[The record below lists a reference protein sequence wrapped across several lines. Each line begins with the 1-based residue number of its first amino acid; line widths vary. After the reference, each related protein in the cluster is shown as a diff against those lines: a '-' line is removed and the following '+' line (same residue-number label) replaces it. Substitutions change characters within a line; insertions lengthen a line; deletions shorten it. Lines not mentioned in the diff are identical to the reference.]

1 MMRRGILLILALA
14 LLFQAGA
21 LADGGN
27 RLGAKALH
35 LLYDGQNNCF
45 LSPVSLQF
53 ALWLVADGAEGETR
67 DEILSALQTQKDA
80 PSLMQA
86 LRRSGLRMANAAFA
100 SDRIS
105 LKESY
110 LQDIRQRFEAEVFP
124 LNDGGRVNRWV
135 REQTDGLIDDLPLT
149 DPSQT
154 ALILINAVAMD
165 ARWEEPFDP
174 AFTRPMPFQTPAG
187 ETQVPMLGAYL
198 YTPYYAEADGLRF
211 LRLNY
216 RDSGLYMLLALPETA
231 GDVSA
236 VLAWLESN
244 DPGEIVYE
252 PESAE
257 SIVNGIVQQ
266 NIDWGD
272 PLSSE
277 EIDWLYQWY
286 DGSDPWEVSLRLPKL
301 DVQCFCELTEA
312 LKALGVKKAF
322 TDEAELSGLSDTP
335 LMLASVRQKLRVQ
348 VDEEGTRA
356 AAVTWSDILA
366 TEPNPRYER
375 VPVQFTCDSPFVML
389 IVDGDSG
396 AICFA
401 GVVANPAGE

>member
-1 MMRRGILLILALA
+1 
-14 LLFQAGA
+14 
-21 LADGGN
+21 
-27 RLGAKALH
+27 
-35 LLYDGQNNCF
+35 
-45 LSPVSLQF
+45 
-53 ALWLVADGAEGETR
+53 
-67 DEILSALQTQKDA
+67 
-80 PSLMQA
+80 
-86 LRRSGLRMANAAFA
+86 
-100 SDRIS
+100 
-105 LKESY
+105 
-110 LQDIRQRFEAEVFP
+110 
-124 LNDGGRVNRWV
+124 
-135 REQTDGLIDDLPLT
+135 
-149 DPSQT
+149 
-154 ALILINAVAMD
+154 
-165 ARWEEPFDP
+165 
-174 AFTRPMPFQTPAG
+174 
-187 ETQVPMLGAYL
+187 
-198 YTPYYAEADGLRF
+198 
-211 LRLNY
+211 
-216 RDSGLYMLLALPETA
+216 MLLALPETA

-257 SIVNGIVQQ
+257 SIVIGSVQQ

-312 LKALGVKKAF
+312 LKPLGVRKAF